1 MSQFDKEER
10 DLHGWIS
17 RCMDGDWRHWLSLL
31 PFSVC
36 KTQEIKKYLDS
47 DRLAFGSQQR
57 SGLLYVK
64 KRDKAALEG
73 TLNLAF

>member
-36 KTQEIKKYLDS
+36 KTQEIKNTWTATDWLLAANKGQGCFTLRKGI
-47 DRLAFGSQQR
+47 RL
-57 SGLLYVK
+57 L
-64 KRDKAALEG
+64 
-73 TLNLAF
+73 